1 MRGETEQRLVHAR
14 AWISHSRPLAP
25 VITITITIIIIIII
39 IIIPPF
45 LRATQ
50 ACIQVQS
57 RETERHTRR
66 RTLSA
71 YAAYMRPRGPL

>member
-1 MRGETEQRLVHAR
+1 MREETEQRLVHAR

-39 IIIPPF
+39 PPF

-50 ACIQVQS
+50 ACMQVQS